1 MDQNK
6 DYDVIFIATSK
17 SKGVRLEDGEGFLN
31 TKASDLIN
39 YLKSNPNN
47 LKLKFRLRGIYCKM
61 PIFSRV
67 GELQKSIPIAN
78 FINQVCN

>member
-39 YLKSNPNN
+39 YLKSNP
-47 LKLKFRLRGIYCKM
+47 
-61 PIFSRV
+61 
-67 GELQKSIPIAN
+67 E
-78 FINQVCN
+78 